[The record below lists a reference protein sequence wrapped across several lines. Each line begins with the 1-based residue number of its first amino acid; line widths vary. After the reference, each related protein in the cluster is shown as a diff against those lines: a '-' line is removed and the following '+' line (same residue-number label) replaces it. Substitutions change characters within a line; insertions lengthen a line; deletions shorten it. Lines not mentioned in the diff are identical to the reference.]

1 MILQKVIPKGLCRL
15 KGWLKNCLQCE
26 ELPASFL
33 KDKKLTVK
41 LVPSCYIF
49 NLVGYVLNYLDEM
62 DTVLTNPIFIPSE
75 VFSKIGGDRGQGSF
89 KMSFQITNT
98 NNPNKP
104 ENTVLFNVMEAK
116 DMKSNLI
123 LGLQRFKA
131 QVDQFS
137 KVKWN
142 LRAFFLW

>member
-1 MILQKVIPKGLCRL
+1 
-15 KGWLKNCLQCE
+15 
-26 ELPASFL
+26 
-33 KDKKLTVK
+33 
-41 LVPSCYIF
+41 
-49 NLVGYVLNYLDEM
+49 
-62 DTVLTNPIFIPSE
+62 
-75 VFSKIGGDRGQGSF
+75 
-89 KMSFQITNT
+89 MSFQITNT